1 MPNVKTAISLD
12 SELFHQAERLAEEL
26 NLTRSGLYASALAE
40 YLASHQ
46 RDLLLERINAAC
58 AEDTDQD
65 ENRALAAMRSYQS
78 RRVLAETGEETPSS
92 ESEAE

>member
-40 YLASHQ
+40 YLARHQ

-58 AEDTDQD
+58 VEDTDED
-65 ENRALAAMRSYQS
+65 ENRALAAMWAYQS
-78 RRVLAETGEETPSS
+78 RRVLTEIKEETPSD
-92 ESEAE
+92 EPEVE